1 MAEMKQIVIDGVS
14 YEIVDNA
21 ARTRMTTAE
30 QDISDIKTGK
40 ADSEDVP
47 TKTSDLT
54 NDAGFVSEVPVED
67 VEIDGSSILSN
78 KTAIIPRA
86 AANRSGVI
94 RFDPETE
101 LLYVDVYTDQV
112 DPYRVPLLNGNMKM
126 AADLLPAATPSKQ
139 GAMSAADKEKLNG
152 ISVTAVNVTLTANGW
167 SGNEQSVT
175 VAGIEAT
182 TNVVIAAAPASME
195 AYRDAEIYC
204 IGQDTNT
211 LTFVCD
217 TAPETDIGAS
227 VLIIKA

>member
-14 YEIVDNA
+14 YEIVDDA
-21 ARTRMTTAE
+21 TRDRMTAAE
-30 QDISDIKTGK
+30 QDISGIKTGK
-40 ADSEDVP
+40 ADAEDVP
-47 TKTSDLT
+47 SKTSDLT
-54 NDAGFVSEVPVED
+54 NDAGFLSEVPVEN

-78 KTAIIPRA
+78 KIAIIPRA
-86 AANRSGVI
+86 GANRAGVI

-101 LLYVDVYTDQV
+101 LLYVDVYTDQA

-126 AADLLPAATPSKQ
+126 SADLLPAATTSKQ

-152 ISVTAVNVTLTANGW
+152 ISVTAVNVTLLANGW
-167 SGNEQSVT
+167 SDNTQSVT

-182 TNVVIAAAPASME
+182 TNLVVASTPASMQ

-204 IGQDTNT
+204 MGQETNT

-217 TAPETDIGAS
+217 TLPETDISAS

>member
-14 YEIVDNA
+14 YEIVDDA
-21 ARTRMTTAE
+21 TRDRMTAAE
-30 QDISDIKTGK
+30 QDISGIKTGK
-40 ADSEDVP
+40 ADAEDVP

-54 NDAGFVSEVPVED
+54 NDAGFISEVPVED
-67 VEIDGSSILSN
+67 VEIDGSSIVQSG
-78 KTAIIPRA
+78 TAAIPRA
-86 AANRSGVI
+86 AANRAGVI

-101 LLYVDVYTDQV
+101 LLYVDVYTDQQ
-112 DPYRVPLLNGNMKM
+112 DPYRVPLLNENMKM
-126 AADLLPAATPSKQ
+126 SAALLPAATPSTQ

-152 ISVTAVNVTLTANGW
+152 ISVTAVNVTLLANGW
-167 SGNEQSVT
+167 SENEQSVT
-175 VAGIEAT
+175 VSGIEAT

-204 IGQDTNT
+204 TGQDTNS

-217 TAPETDIGAS
+217 TVPETDIGAS